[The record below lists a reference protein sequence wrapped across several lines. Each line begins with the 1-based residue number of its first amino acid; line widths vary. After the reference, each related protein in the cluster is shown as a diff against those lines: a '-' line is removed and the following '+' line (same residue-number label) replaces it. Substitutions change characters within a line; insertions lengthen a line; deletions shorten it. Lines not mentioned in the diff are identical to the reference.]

1 VRNHSQEPTWNEL
14 ITKMTLL
21 EVNIW
26 GCSPGLRKRT
36 RRKLWVAIQRL
47 NRFIMGGV
55 TAENVAAIGRDRQG
69 WIDQQLRRLLGLAEG
84 ESIPQRLPSIL
95 RLVKSS
101 GPPIIRSTDT
111 GSTVSSQSQEPTRS
125 ELCAMLLVIDA
136 KISQHTAGLQ
146 ERTRRDL
153 WVALHRLYTFL
164 MEAVTDEHVAAAGRD
179 RQRWIDQQLSL
190 LGSAGGEESL
200 QRLPPPSRT

>member
-1 VRNHSQEPTWNEL
+1 MRSHSQEPTWNEL
-14 ITKMTLL
+14 ITKMTSL
-21 EVNIW
+21 EVKIW
-26 GCSPGLRKRT
+26 GCRPGLRRGT

-55 TAENVAAIGRDRQG
+55 TAENVDAIGRDRQG
-69 WIDQQLRRLLGLAEG
+69 WIDQQLGKLLGSAEG

-111 GSTVSSQSQEPTRS
+111 GSTVSTQSQEPTWN
-125 ELCAMLLVIDA
+125 ELCAMLLMIDA

-164 MEAVTDEHVAAAGRD
+164 VEAVTDERVAAAGRG
-179 RQRWIDQQLSL
+179 RQRWIDQQLRL
-190 LGSAGGEESL
+190 LGFAGGEQSF
-200 QRLPPPSRT
+200 QRLPPSRA